1 MDENLKN
8 LLDTDIGKIAE
19 EGKAKS
25 GKRRKSIVAILLA
38 VCLVAGLTVAIC
50 GIVVP
55 RIEMKNT
62 YNEATELLADGKYNE
77 ARAIFAEL
85 GDYKDSQNLVKESS
99 YRWYKQ
105 RLEQGDC
112 SFDVET
118 GFEELGDYKDSAEL
132 ESEVQY
138 DRAIQLMNKEQY
150 MPAYQL
156 FLRAGDYRDALDMA
170 NEMKYLY
177 AKRKI
182 ESGNYSVAKKYL
194 IGLGDYK
201 DSAELLKGLSAMS

>member
-1 MDENLKN
+1 
-8 LLDTDIGKIAE
+8 
-19 EGKAKS
+19 
-25 GKRRKSIVAILLA
+25 
-38 VCLVAGLTVAIC
+38 
-50 GIVVP
+50 
-55 RIEMKNT
+55 
-62 YNEATELLADGKYNE
+62 
-77 ARAIFAEL
+77 
-85 GDYKDSQNLVKESS
+85 
-99 YRWYKQ
+99 
-105 RLEQGDC
+105 
-112 SFDVET
+112 
-118 GFEELGDYKDSAEL
+118 
-132 ESEVQY
+132 
-138 DRAIQLMNKEQY
+138 